1 MASDSYLLRRAAV
14 RRILLLGSAIFLLIA
29 SEARA
34 QGLVISP
41 SSVTVDEGSS
51 ASFTVS
57 MDASPGATVDVPVTI
72 SSQMDANLRVSPASL
87 RFNSTN
93 YLDNQTVTVY
103 ADPDSNHVNGSGS
116 VFLNHDDGFYVSV
129 SERDAQTRSNTS
141 QTNTQEEA
149 KEEQFNR
156 LRQSVNLSN
165 TQRIAYQ
172 IANTSFL
179 LPVVPRGSP
188 RAPGSLNALPESP
201 PGENGAGGEPVTPQL
216 PPEASAHTWSLSVNS
231 ALRYEHSTYYHHDH
245 SDSDRVG
252 LTFRSSHYWDRITF
266 DWSIPLDVVDFDD
279 ELSEFNYTR
288 IGITGTPR
296 YYALFEEEH
305 GLDLS
310 FGLTGYYLRTFLT
323 TSNEY
328 YNPDHLGLGLMVAA
342 QKTLG
347 PVVLSGGVLTQRAWN
362 LDGEDEITG
371 RNHLDVIT
379 VGTNAGIPIG
389 DQWALNGSLLYSHT
403 RHLPDRYDAD
413 VFRATV
419 TAAYTVAE
427 KWTVDL
433 SVVSDLANED
443 EKTLG
448 VHAGLSWV
456 F

>member
-1 MASDSYLLRRAAV
+1 MSVPVHDLSAKRIRRLFAACLLFA
-14 RRILLLGSAIFLLIA
+14 LLPACGAL
-29 SEARA
+29 A
-34 QGLVISP
+34 QGLVLTP

-51 ASFTVS
+51 ATFTVS
-57 MDASPGATVDVPVTI
+57 MDASPGGTVDVPVSI
-72 SSQMDANLRVSPASL
+72 STAVDANLRVSPASL
-87 RFNSTN
+87 RFNSGN
-93 YLDNQTVTVY
+93 YLNGQTVTVY
-103 ADPDSNHVNGSGS
+103 ADSDSNAVDGSGS
-116 VFLNHDDGFYVSV
+116 VFLDQDDGFYVSV
-129 SERDAQTRSNTS
+129 YERDAQVHPGIGGET
-141 QTNTQEEA
+141 EEES
-149 KEEQFNR
+149 KERQFER
-156 LRQSVNLSN
+156 IRQSVNLSN

-188 RAPGSLNALPESP
+188 RAPGSMNALPEAP
-201 PGENGAGGEPVTPQL
+201 PGEGGGGGEPVTPQL
-216 PPEASAHTWSLSVNS
+216 PPEAAAHTWSLSVNS

-245 SDSDRVG
+245 SDSHRAG
-252 LTFRSSHYWDRITF
+252 LTFRSSHYWDRVTL
-266 DWSIPLDVVDFDD
+266 DWSIPVDVVDFDH

-310 FGLTGYYLRTFLT
+310 LGLTAYYLRTFLT
-323 TSNEY
+323 TSDEY
-328 YNPDHLGLGLMVAA
+328 YNPDHLGLGVMVAA

-347 PVVLSGGVLTQRAWN
+347 PVVLSGGVLAQRAWN
-362 LDGEDEITG
+362 LDGEDEVTG
-371 RNHLDVIT
+371 RHHLDVIT
-379 VGTNAGIPIG
+379 VGTNAGIPLG
-389 DQWALNGSLLYSHT
+389 ESWALNGSLLYSHT
-403 RHLPDRYDAD
+403 RHLPGRYDAD